1 MDRYKGAKKTP
12 VAHDVEAMTKGLK
25 AGVTPPSETEG
36 GEKRIWSNEEVSG
49 TMREGGGGEYCLLR
63 FLTLLY
69 STSAFTVLPRN
80 VLNSI

>member
-49 TMREGGGGEYCLLR
+49 TMREGGGILLTPLSNIAI
-63 FLTLLY
+63 FDVCFH
-69 STSAFTVLPRN
+69 SAAKKCTQ
-80 VLNSI
+80 